1 MHCNWVKQK
10 SFSSALLEAQSC
22 LEAHWVEETASTN
35 DDVKEWVK
43 KADEDISRCL
53 VTDRQTAGR
62 APAAVVGRTGRIGSF
77 DRRRAAF
84 RFRGRPL
91 GTVSGCGG
99 GLCRISLETQSRCKA

>member
-43 KADEDISRCL
+43 KADEDIAVAL
-53 VTDRQTAGR
+53 VGQGLLY
-62 APAAVVGRTGRIGSF
+62 F
-77 DRRRAAF
+77 DRASEIEF
-84 RFRGRPL
+84 
-91 GTVSGCGG
+91 
-99 GLCRISLETQSRCKA
+99 

>member
-43 KADEDISRCL
+43 KADEDIAVAL

-62 APAAVVGRTGRIGSF
+62 GTRGRRWTAPAASVLYRFPFQRATSRDCLRLWGRLVPNLFGNSI
-77 DRRRAAF
+77 
-84 RFRGRPL
+84 PM
-91 GTVSGCGG
+91 
-99 GLCRISLETQSRCKA
+99 